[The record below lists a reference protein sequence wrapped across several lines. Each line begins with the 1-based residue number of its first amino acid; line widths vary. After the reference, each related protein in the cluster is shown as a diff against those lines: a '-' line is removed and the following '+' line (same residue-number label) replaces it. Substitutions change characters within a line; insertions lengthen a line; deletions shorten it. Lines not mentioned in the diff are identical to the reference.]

1 MTVNDA
7 ISAASIGE
15 MLQTVIDILGTKM
28 NIITNPHVLQEA
40 RKNLSVISV
49 AATGEQQWVLDI
61 PRKKPL
67 RFEKSRNARGARL
80 IPALSC
86 HMVGEEDSPSP
97 PFISKIEMRLLSDE
111 YPLIYRKE
119 WDSSVID
126 DRLSQLN
133 PMERVMFRCH
143 FDIGESNKDGEPKY
157 HLNYGGVAQDEE
169 LCWMPTSIR
178 HPRIPFFPIDLVLAC
193 ELLVANFFPRE
204 FLTLQKEPEWR
215 ALVYASEHTLLRSLL
230 DECAR
235 RCNTEVSRRRVTN
248 DETVFSSWWLIE
260 PGS

>member
-1 MTVNDA
+1 MSVNDA

-15 MLQTVIDILGTKM
+15 MLQTLVDILGTRMK
-28 NIITNPHVLQEA
+28 IITNAHILQEA
-40 RKNLSVISV
+40 RKNMGVISDPE
-49 AATGEQQWVLDI
+49 TGAEQWVLDI

-67 RFEKSRNARGARL
+67 RFEKSRNDRGAKL

-86 HMVGEEDSPSP
+86 HMVGEQDSPNP
-97 PFISKIEMRLLSDE
+97 PSISRIEMRLLSDD
-111 YPLIYRKE
+111 YRLIYREE
-119 WDSSVID
+119 WDSSVIS
-126 DRLSQLN
+126 DRLSQLK

-143 FDIGESNKDGEPKY
+143 FDIGEASKDGEPKY

-193 ELLVANFFPRE
+193 ELLVANFYPRDY
-204 FLTLQKEPEWR
+204 LALQKEPEWR
-215 ALVYASEHTLLRSLL
+215 ALVYTSEHTLLRSLI

-235 RCNTEVSRRRVTN
+235 RCNTDVSRRRVTN